1 MPYAM
6 FETPLGHCA
15 LAWSEDGVTWLQ
27 LPEETPDATRARLL
41 AKRPDAGAEDAKLR
55 SAPKWVKDAVA
66 RVRAHLAGK
75 PQALGEVPLDLSDA
89 SPLHTK
95 IYRALQSVPAGKTT
109 TYGDLAKIAGSPG
122 ASRAVGRAMA
132 TTPFPL
138 LVPCHRVVAAGGKE
152 GGFSAYGGLVTKEK
166 LLALEGGALRAQAS
180 LFAGDGPTLPFDW
193 KKAVRTLSEADPVLG
208 KLIERVGDRQLTLK
222 ATEGTFAALAESIV
236 YQQLTGKAAA
246 TIFGRVRALYAK
258 HGGKLDPARVLA
270 TKDEDL
276 RACGLSGSK
285 LAGLKD
291 LARRTN
297 DGEIPTL
304 TELSKMDDEEVI
316 ERLTVVRGVGR
327 WTVEMLL
334 IFRLGRPDV
343 LPLGDY
349 GVQKGFLKTFA
360 PRDKAG
366 KAGDLAKRAERW
378 RPFRSVGSWYMWRAL
393 EVAPANAVDA
403 K

>member
-6 FETPLGHCA
+6 FETSLGHCA
-15 LAWSEDGVTWLQ
+15 LAWTDEGVTWLQ

-41 AKRPDAGAEDAKLR
+41 AKRPDAGTEEAKLR
-55 SAPKWVKDAVA
+55 GAPKWVKDAVA
-66 RVRAHLAGK
+66 RVREHLAGK
-75 PQALGEVPLDLSDA
+75 PQALAEVPLDLSAA
-89 SPLHTK
+89 SELHTR
-95 IYRALQSVPAGKTT
+95 IYRALQAVPPGKTT
-109 TYGDLAKIAGSPG
+109 TYGDLAKLVGSPG

-132 TTPFPL
+132 TNPFPI
-138 LVPCHRVVAAGGKE
+138 LVPCHRVVAAGGKD

-193 KKAVRTLSEADPVLG
+193 KKAVRTLREADPVLG
-208 KLIERVGDRQLTLK
+208 KLIDRVGDRKLTLK

-246 TIFGRVRALYAK
+246 TIFGRVRALYPK
-258 HGGKLDPARVLA
+258 GKLDPARVLA
-270 TKDEDL
+270 TKDEQL

-291 LARRTN
+291 LARRAK

-304 TELSKMDDEEVI
+304 AELGKMDDEAII
-316 ERLTVVRGVGR
+316 ERLTVVRGIGR

-349 GVQKGFLKTFA
+349 GVQKGFAKTFA
-360 PRDKAG
+360 KRG
-366 KAGDLAKRAERW
+366 GAGDLAKRAERW
-378 RPFRSVGSWYMWRAL
+378 RPYRSVGTWYMWRAL
-393 EVAPANAVDA
+393 ELGAKPAD
-403 K
+403 

>member
-15 LAWSEDGVTWLQ
+15 LAWSDDGVTWLQ
-27 LPEETPDATRARLL
+27 LPEETPAATRARLL
-41 AKRPDAGAEDAKLR
+41 AKRPDAGAEDPKLR
-55 SAPKWVKDAVA
+55 LAPKWVKQAVTL
-66 RVRAHLAGK
+66 VRDHLAGK
-75 PQALGEVPLDLSDA
+75 PQALAEVPIDLSRASEFDA
-89 SPLHTK
+89 K
-95 IYRALQSVPAGKTT
+95 IYRALQSVPPGKTT
-109 TYGDLAKIAGSPG
+109 TYGALAKIAGSPG
-122 ASRAVGRAMA
+122 GSRAVGRAMA
-132 TTPFPL
+132 TNPYPL
-138 LVPCHRVVAAGGKE
+138 LVPCHRVVASGGKA

-166 LLALEGGALRAQAS
+166 LLTLEGGAIRAQGS

-193 KKAVRTLSEADPVLG
+193 KKVVRGLREADPILG
-208 KLIERVGDRQLTLK
+208 RLIDRVGDRRLTLK

-246 TIFGRVRALYAK
+246 TIFGRVRALYPK
-258 HGGKLDPARVLA
+258 GKLDPARVLA

-276 RACGLSGSK
+276 RACGLSAAK

-291 LARRTN
+291 LAKRAK

-304 TELSKMDDEEVI
+304 AELAKMDDDTIVEK
-316 ERLTVVRGVGR
+316 LTVVRGIGR

-349 GVQKGFLKTFA
+349 GVQKGFQKTF
-360 PRDKAG
+360 K
-366 KAGDLAKRAERW
+366 KGDLAKRAERW
-378 RPFRSVGSWYMWRAL
+378 RPYRSVGSWYMWRAL
-393 EVAPANAVDA
+393 ELGSPATDA